1 MNAPCGSP
9 SVGEVVRNY
18 DEDQYALPIII
29 RLEKDTTTY
38 RQDALVA
45 TMTAVALLLLA
56 RASNQEWDRVI
67 TLWMNDDKHRKIAR
81 KARGARWEAVSELP
95 GVEVTYRTAT
105 VRVLVPHLLVETPV
119 EVSRLQVAGID
130 LEPRSSAF
138 TVRVLIPRPLV
149 GTAAKVAR
157 LHVAINP
164 DVPMSTG
171 KQMAQ
176 VGHAIHYASLYPEQF
191 SKAFDAQR
199 STLDVDIV
207 DWADAP
213 SDGSVINV
221 EDAGYTEVPPGTVTV
236 KAWFSS
242 ADEVA

>member
-1 MNAPCGSP
+1 
-9 SVGEVVRNY
+9 
-18 DEDQYALPIII
+18 
-29 RLEKDTTTY
+29 
-38 RQDALVA
+38 
-45 TMTAVALLLLA
+45 MTAVALLLRA

-81 KARGARWEAVSELP
+81 KARGSRWEDVSKLP
-95 GVEVTYRTAT
+95 GVEVTHRTAT

-130 LEPRSSAF
+130 LELRGPDKVILPWSA
-138 TVRVLIPRPLV
+138 PLC
-149 GTAAKVAR
+149 
-157 LHVAINP
+157 VAINP

-176 VGHAIHYASLYPEQF
+176 VGHAVHYASLHPEQF
-191 SKAFDAQR
+191 SKAFDTYR
-199 STLDVDIV
+199 DCLRIDIV

-242 ADEVA
+242 VDEVA